1 MSFLTCSRPD
11 PSSKM
16 GSSAAAVSSSVC
28 IFLPFPCL
36 LPPPYNR
43 PRAAPTQV
51 TSEVMGLPGGNGGEA
66 GSTVTPSA
74 AASRCPI
81 SRWRG
86 LRQMSLIGCCG
97 RRWWCPSRV
106 SSSSRSCDPAHRL
119 CGTRSIPRL
128 PASKDKTRNERP
140 GGAAAVGPR
149 RRDSGK
155 RFTVSTAA
163 ASAHWAPY
171 RVVAREGAWPA
182 AQESERTRS
191 GKFYPSFDLLEGGT
205 REKRPSDDKN

>member
-51 TSEVMGLPGGNGGEA
+51 TSEVMGLPGGNDGEA

-86 LRQMSLIGCCG
+86 LRQMSLICCCG
-97 RRWWCPSRV
+97 WCWWCPSRV
-106 SSSSRSCDPAHRL
+106 SSSSRRCDPAHRR
-119 CGTRSIPRL
+119 CGTRSIPPSSSGSLLRRIKQEMRDREEQPQSDPVVATLANDL
-128 PASKDKTRNERP
+128 PSQRP
-140 GGAAAVGPR
+140 PLALTELRAELWHVRARDRQR
-149 RRDSGK
+149 RR
-155 RFTVSTAA
+155 VN
-163 ASAHWAPY
+163 
-171 RVVAREGAWPA
+171 AREA
-182 AQESERTRS
+182 ENFTRR
-191 GKFYPSFDLLEGGT
+191 LT
-205 REKRPSDDKN
+205 C